1 MSIPTIGIILT
12 STREGRFGDRPANW
26 ILELARQRGD
36 LAFELVDLRDYPIPM
51 YDAPLSPNYAP
62 VDNDHSRAFVKK
74 MGELDGYLFVTAEYN
89 HSVTATLKNALDHL
103 PLEASAKKPAAFLG
117 YGGTGGARAVEQL
130 RLIAVE
136 LSLVP
141 TRAAVHIGMEP
152 YLGVWKEGKSF
163 NDFPYLVGTVGPMLD
178 ELAWYTKALKDG
190 RLTTAAEASLA
201 A

>member
-1 MSIPTIGIILT
+1 LG
-12 STREGRFGDRPANW
+12 
-26 ILELARQRGD
+26 
-36 LAFELVDLRDYPIPM
+36 
-51 YDAPLSPNYAP
+51 
-62 VDNDHSRAFVKK
+62 
-74 MGELDGYLFVTAEYN
+74 
-89 HSVTATLKNALDHL
+89 
-103 PLEASAKKPAAFLG
+103 KKPAAFLG

-163 NDFPYLVGTVGPMLD
+163 NDYPYLVSTAGPMLD
-178 ELAWYTKALKDG
+178 ELAWYAKTLKVG
-190 RLTTAAEASLA
+190 RELSAAESTLA

>member
-1 MSIPTIGIILT
+1 MSIPTIGIILS

-26 ILELARQRGD
+26 ILELAQQRTD
-36 LAFELVDLRDYPIPM
+36 LSFELVDLRDYPIPM
-51 YDAPLSPNYAP
+51 FDAPLSPNYAP
-62 VDNDHSRAFVKK
+62 VDNGHARAFVERLA
-74 MGELDGYLFVTAEYN
+74 GLDGYIFITAEYN
-89 HSVTATLKNALDHL
+89 HSVTGALKNAIDHV
-103 PLEASAKKPAAFLG
+103 PFETWAKKPASFVG

-136 LSLVP
+136 VSLVA

-163 NDFPYLVGTVGPMLD
+163 NDFPYLVGTVAPMLD
-178 ELAWYTKALKDG
+178 ELAWYAKALKAG
-190 RLTTAAEASLA
+190 RQLTATETALA

>member
-1 MSIPTIGIILT
+1 MSNPKIGIVIT
-12 STREGRFGDRPANW
+12 TTREGRFGDRAAQW
-26 ILELARQRGD
+26 ILD
-36 LAFELVDLRDYPIPM
+36 LASQRRDLDLELVDLRNYPIPM
-51 YDAPLSPNYAP
+51 FDAPLSPNYAP
-62 VDNDHSRAFVKK
+62 VDNDLSRAFVDKVS
-74 MGELDGYLFVTAEYN
+74 ELDGLLFVTAEYN
-89 HSVTATLKNALDHL
+89 HSVTAVLKNALDHL
-103 PLEASAKKPAAFLG
+103 PLTASSKKPAAFLG

-163 NDFPYLVGTVGPMLD
+163 NDFPYLVSTVTPMLD
-178 ELAWYTKALKDG
+178 ELAWYAKALKAG
-190 RLTTAAEASLA
+190 RELTATETELA

>member
-1 MSIPTIGIILT
+1 MSIPTIGIILGT
-12 STREGRFGDRPANW
+12 TRQGRFGDRPANW
-26 ILELARQRGD
+26 IFDIARQRSD
-36 LAFELVDLRDYPIPM
+36 LAFELVDLRDYPIPLFE
-51 YDAPLSPNYAP
+51 ATLSPNYAP

-74 MGELDGYLFVTAEYN
+74 MAELDGYLFVTAEYN
-89 HSVTATLKNALDHL
+89 HSVSGTLKNALDHL
-103 PLEASAKKPAAFLG
+103 PLDALGKKPAAFLG

-130 RLIAVE
+130 RLIAVD

-163 NDFPYLVGTVGPMLD
+163 NDYPYLVGTAGPMLD
-178 ELAWYTKALKDG
+178 ELAWYAKTLKVG
-190 RLTTAAEASLA
+190 RELSAAEATLA